1 MVFGTSNIV
10 GEIRDAVDNAFD
22 AIIRIEKNS
31 EREIQM
37 VEKNV
42 LDRSFEEKEL
52 EFISSTIIPSPTEQR
67 KYNTAY
73 GIFLGYTLG
82 VDAKSHPEIEYEELV
97 TKKMM
102 TDIQHHVQY
111 IADKIENNGLGMH
124 SFYIY
129 IVPFMDAESNKS
141 EIMDH
146 VMKGDVIL

>member
-1 MVFGTSNIV
+1 M
-10 GEIRDAVDNAFD
+10 
-22 AIIRIEKNS
+22 
-31 EREIQM
+31 
-37 VEKNV
+37 
-42 LDRSFEEKEL
+42 
-52 EFISSTIIPSPTEQR
+52 
-67 KYNTAY
+67 
-73 GIFLGYTLG
+73 
-82 VDAKSHPEIEYEELV
+82 DAKSHPEIEYEELV